1 MPLGSLASPSTPGI
15 ASRKGIA
22 WGTSP
27 PSEDSSVLVLT
38 TPGRHYV
45 DVRFAL
51 SGPATEG
58 VFWAFAG
65 TVKYTAQV
73 SPSSTSA
80 PGSASSA
87 SGSESESGLS
97 PGWSRAM
104 VGEWSHPIDSMGN
117 YDGID
122 RADIFNLDNG
132 DQVEFGTLENPDT
145 GKVELFKEYWSRP
158 DNADELYPCVY
169 ARIEGEGETKGMV
182 IRVGNLAQG
191 IVQSQGKVRVVR
203 WRKSAGA
210 GEGWEE
216 DARSDEGAAGRIP
229 IAWICEG
236 ERRVGER
243 TQSDEISWVVD
254 EVA

>member
-22 WGTSP
+22 WGASP

-65 TVKYTAQV
+65 TVKYTAQIP
-73 SPSSTSA
+73 PSSTSA
-80 PGSASSA
+80 PASAGS
-87 SGSESESGLS
+87 GSGLS
-97 PGWSRAM
+97 TGWSRAM

-117 YDGID
+117 YDGVD

-145 GKVELFKEYWSRP
+145 GKVELFKEYWSKP
-158 DNADELYPCVY
+158 DHGADELYPCVY

-191 IVQSQGKVRVVR
+191 IVQSQGKVQVVR
-203 WRKSAGA
+203 WRKNAGA
-210 GEGWEE
+210 GERWEE
-216 DARSDEGAAGRIP
+216 DVRSDKGAAGRIP
-229 IAWICEG
+229 IAWVCEG

-243 TQSDEISWVVD
+243 TKSDEISWVVE